1 MLEEGGSEMEKLII
15 TVAICGAEAG
25 KLDNPALPV
34 TPEEIAQEA
43 YKSYLAGASVVHLHV
58 RDQQGNP
65 SQDVGNFRYAMESIR
80 QKCDMIIQIST
91 GGAIGASPEERVAPL
106 ELMPE
111 MASLTCGT
119 VNFGEGVFWNP
130 PNLIAH
136 FARRM
141 KELGVRPEIEV
152 FEAGMIQNALNLV
165 KKGLLDSPLHFDFV
179 MGVPGGITGY
189 LRDLIYL
196 SETVPPGST
205 WTVAGIGRFELSL
218 AVAAIILGGHV
229 RVGFEDNIYYCKD
242 VLAESNAQLVE
253 RVKRIALE
261 LGREI
266 ATPAEARRILHI
278 SRA

>member
-1 MLEEGGSEMEKLII
+1 
-15 TVAICGAEAG
+15 
-25 KLDNPALPV
+25 
-34 TPEEIAQEA
+34 
-43 YKSYLAGASVVHLHV
+43 
-58 RDQQGNP
+58 
-65 SQDVGNFRYAMESIR
+65 MESIR

-91 GGAIGASPEERVAPL
+91 GGAIGASPEERIAPL
-106 ELMPE
+106 ELLPE

-130 PNLIAH
+130 PNLIAR
-136 FARRM
+136 FAKRM

-152 FEAGMIQNALNLV
+152 FEAGMIQNGLNLV
-165 KKGLLDSPLHFDFV
+165 KKGLVDAPLHFDFV
-179 MGVPGGITGY
+179 MGVPGAITGY

-205 WTVAGIGRFELSL
+205 WTVAGIGRFELPL

-229 RVGFEDNIYYCKD
+229 RVGFEDNIYYRKD
-242 VLAESNAQLVE
+242 VLAESNSQLVE

-266 ATPAEARRILHI
+266 ATPAEARQILHI

>member
-1 MLEEGGSEMEKLII
+1 MLQEGGREMEKLII

-25 KLDNPALPV
+25 KLDNPALPI
-34 TPEEIAQEA
+34 TPEEIAREA
-43 YKSYLAGASVVHLHV
+43 HRSYLAGASVVHLHV

-65 SQDVGNFRYAMESIR
+65 SQDVDIFRLVMESIR
-80 QKCDMIIQIST
+80 QKCDVIIQIST

-106 ELMPE
+106 ELLPE

-136 FARRM
+136 FAGRM

-165 KKGLLDSPLHFDFV
+165 KKGLLDLPLHFDFV
-179 MGVPGGITGY
+179 MGVPGGITGNV
-189 LRDLIYL
+189 RDLIYL
-196 SETVPPGST
+196 SETIPPGST
-205 WTVAGIGRFELSL
+205 WTVAGIGRFELPL

-229 RVGFEDNIYYCKD
+229 RVGFEDNIYYRKD
-242 VLAESNAQLVE
+242 VLALSNAQLVE

-266 ATPAEARRILHI
+266 ATPAEARQILHI